1 MDFVQFSELEG
12 KHAFLSPSAYNW
24 IFFENP
30 EEDLLK
36 KRVSFYAPI
45 VGTTLHKFACDRI
58 KYRLK
63 YHSREKDSLKLELY
77 RALPI
82 DVVDTLDLDS
92 LADNLEVYISDAIGY
107 RMIPEQILYYSDQCW
122 GTTDAISNFAS
133 IEKQKILRIHDLK
146 TGTTPAHIEQLM
158 IYAALFYLQ
167 YHKRPGE
174 HKTELRIYQGGEV
187 LVHEPEADEIVP
199 IMDRIQSYD
208 RILRRSIIQ

>member
-12 KHAFLSPSAYNW
+12 KHAFLSPSSYNW
-24 IFFENP
+24 IFYENP
-30 EEDLLK
+30 EEELIK
-36 KRVSFYAPI
+36 KRSSFYATT

-58 KYRLK
+58 KYHLK
-63 YHSREKDSLKLELY
+63 FKAREKDCLKLELY

-82 DVVDTLDLDS
+82 DVVDSLDLDI
-92 LADNLEVYISDAIGY
+92 LACNLEAYIADAIGY
-107 RMIPEQILYYSDQCW
+107 RMVPEQILYYSDQCW
-122 GTTDAISNFAS
+122 GTADAISNFAS

-146 TGTTPAHIEQLM
+146 TGSTPAHIEQLM

-187 LVHEPEADEIVP
+187 LVHEPEVDEIVP
-199 IMDRIQSYD
+199 IMDRIVSYD
-208 RILRRSIIQ
+208 RILKRVIVK